1 MCAFA
6 PTGVFLIVSRALQGV
21 AGALLVPSSLAII
34 ISTFS
39 GPAQGKAIGR
49 WTAFTGVAMIAGPV
63 LGGIFV
69 DTLSWRWVFIINV
82 VPIAVT
88 LVLMLTLGQTDHGM
102 GGRIDVT
109 GAVLGSV
116 GLAGTVYAFIEQGVY
131 GWGSPQVYLPLLFG
145 VAALTGFFMAETR
158 VKQPML
164 PLGLFRVHN
173 FWVGNLA
180 TAFVYG
186 ALAFGPLIV
195 TLYLQQ
201 VAGFSATAAG
211 FVFIPSTLCML
222 ALSGLFGGLAG
233 RFGPRL
239 FMAVGPLIAAC
250 GFLWLLLIDG
260 TVDFWLN
267 LLPGV
272 LLFGVGLSVTVAPLT
287 SAILGSIHPGQ
298 AGIGSAVN
306 NAVSRIAGLITVA
319 MLGLIVGGQLD
330 RLGLDRAMITAAC
343 LLVTG
348 GVVSA
353 VGIRNHEPVAAP
365 VQTVID

>member
-1 MCAFA
+1 
-6 PTGVFLIVSRALQGV
+6 
-21 AGALLVPSSLAII
+21 
-34 ISTFS
+34 
-39 GPAQGKAIGR
+39 
-49 WTAFTGVAMIAGPV
+49 
-63 LGGIFV
+63 
-69 DTLSWRWVFIINV
+69 
-82 VPIAVT
+82 
-88 LVLMLTLGQTDHGM
+88 
-102 GGRIDVT
+102 
-109 GAVLGSV
+109 
-116 GLAGTVYAFIEQGVY
+116 
-131 GWGSPQVYLPLLFG
+131 
-145 VAALTGFFMAETR
+145 
-158 VKQPML
+158 
-164 PLGLFRVHN
+164 
-173 FWVGNLA
+173 
-180 TAFVYG
+180 
-186 ALAFGPLIV
+186 
-195 TLYLQQ
+195 
-201 VAGFSATAAG
+201 
-211 FVFIPSTLCML
+211 ML
-222 ALSGLFGGLAG
+222 ALSGFFGGLAG